1 LINSGDINIIS
12 NDTLKYLLISWKDV
26 LEDYQEEEI
35 FGRQIWIEEIQPYI
49 IKNGDFKD
57 NSIAKN
63 IELLRDPI
71 FVNMIARRSHLT
83 NNIITEMEKE
93 NSIEHYINEIIRLSK
108 IE

>member
-1 LINSGDINIIS
+1 MDWG
-12 NDTLKYLLISWKDV
+12 
-26 LEDYQEEEI
+26 
-35 FGRQIWIEEIQPYI
+35 IQPYV

>member
-1 LINSGDINIIS
+1 
-12 NDTLKYLLISWKDV
+12 
-26 LEDYQEEEI
+26 
-35 FGRQIWIEEIQPYI
+35 
-49 IKNGDFKD
+49 
-57 NSIAKN
+57 
-63 IELLRDPI
+63 LLRDPI